1 MKPPSRP
8 RTALIEP
15 WHTDFE
21 RNCLLKWS
29 FRFRDEAENF
39 CGFMERVHGVFVEP
53 YRCKHCRCWHTT
65 KRREPDRYSPACPSS
80 FDGAQDDTERR
91 AGFDRRAA

>member
-1 MKPPSRP
+1 MSKFKKQLKPPRRP

-29 FRFRDEAENF
+29 FRFRDQAEQF
-39 CGFMERVHGVFVEP
+39 CSFMERAHSVFVEP
-53 YRCKHCRCWHTT
+53 YRCRHCRCWHTT
-65 KRREPDRYSPACPSS
+65 KSREPQPDSS
-80 FDGAQDDTERR
+80 FSFAHEGQ
-91 AGFDRRAA
+91 RRAA